1 MQLTDSSSQSPV
13 ATAPQVAPVATA
25 SQVAPVATA
34 SQVAPVESATIQQCD
49 ECGAPVDKDQRYCV
63 SCGAHRR
70 HVNDPA
76 ARYLSQATARSRA
89 SKVAATSRQA
99 PRGGARSRSLALA
112 LAIAIVPVAA
122 AAGVVAGRSSN
133 NNDAKLI
140 QALDRRQSAAA
151 ATSTATVPAA
161 AGESASTQAGVAGH
175 AKAKPHAKKSPS
187 NATPSVKNAGKVISK
202 TQNGAAQQITGFK
215 PTTSQEQQ
223 GANATK
229 QVQKSTGKGYVTGQN
244 NLPSQVVVP

>member
-13 ATAPQVAPVATA
+13 AAAPEVAPA
-25 SQVAPVATA
+25 
-34 SQVAPVESATIQQCD
+34 ESATIQQCD

-76 ARYLSQATARSRA
+76 ARYLSQATSRSRT
-89 SKVAATSRQA
+89 SKVAATARRT
-99 PRGGARSRSLALA
+99 PRGGARSRGLA
-112 LAIAIVPVAA
+112 LAIAIAIIPVAA
-122 AAGVVAGRSSN
+122 AAGVIAGRSSN

-151 ATSTATVPAA
+151 ATSTTTVPTAA
-161 AGESASTQAGVAGH
+161 AASASTHTKVVVH
-175 AKAKPHAKKSPS
+175 AKAKHHAKKSAS
-187 NATPSVKNAGKVISK
+187 TATPSVKNAGKVISK
-202 TQNGAAQQITGFK
+202 TANGSAQQITGFK
-215 PTTSQEQQ
+215 PTQSQEQQ
-223 GANATK
+223 GAAATK
-229 QVQKSTGKGYVTGQN
+229 QVQKSTGKSYVTGQN